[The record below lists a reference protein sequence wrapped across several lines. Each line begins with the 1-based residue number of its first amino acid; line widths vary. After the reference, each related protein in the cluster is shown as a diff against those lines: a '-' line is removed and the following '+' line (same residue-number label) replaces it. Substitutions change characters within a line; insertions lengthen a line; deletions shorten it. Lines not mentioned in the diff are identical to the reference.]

1 MFTVRIYHIGITV
14 SRGVGIRK
22 FCGDYL
28 VFKKKGG
35 EISRRLEYRAG
46 GGGER
51 GLEKIDC

>member
-1 MFTVRIYHIGITV
+1 MFTVRIYHMGITV
-14 SRGVGIRK
+14 SRGVGIRR